1 MQDCY
6 FLMYLGNA
14 RAANMLL
21 KSLNHKN
28 FIMNGSRCKSFD
40 FVKIIIETCR
50 ECEGGAG
57 NGN

>member
-1 MQDCY
+1 MHGCY

-14 RAANMLL
+14 RANMLL
-21 KSLNHKN
+21 KSLKRTN

-40 FVKIIIETCR
+40 FVEIIREPCR